1 MASHSSNVPVSS
13 ALSDSFRQML
23 TTGNK
28 RFIKVQVKSQ
38 PTELAETGSQNPR
51 VTFTEDFALV
61 PPVLEPKVPSF
72 IIYRTD
78 TQGTVGYEFL
88 LLSYVPDSC
97 KANDK
102 MLYSSSKGTLKNQLG
117 SNNFVDSIHG
127 TVPDDFSLKGYNA
140 HVTHQSSEAPLTETE
155 IMKKEQR
162 SQHSDFN
169 MGAQYVHGVAFP
181 LTDPAL
187 DKLSKLKT
195 GAITYVQLKID
206 EKAEKI
212 DLASASKI
220 EIAEIG
226 GAFPDGE
233 ARFHF
238 FAYKHEYEGQ
248 SLSSVIFVY
257 SCPNGTPVK
266 QRMLYSTTKS
276 AATEAAGS
284 LGIEIAR
291 KYEVN
296 SHEELAEQIIFDDL
310 HPPKV
315 EEKKAFAKPAKPG
328 KGGRKLVTK

>member
-1 MASHSSNVPVSS
+1 MASHSSNVPVSA
-13 ALSDSFRQML
+13 ALSESFKQML
-23 TTGNK
+23 SSGNK
-28 RFIKVQVKSQ
+28 RFIKVQVKPQ
-38 PTELAETGSQNPR
+38 PTELIETGSQLASGSY
-51 VTFTEDFALV
+51 TEDFGLV
-61 PPVLEPKVPSF
+61 PPVLEPKVPCF

-88 LLSYVPDSC
+88 LLSYVPDTC
-97 KANDK
+97 KANEK

-117 SNNFVDSIHG
+117 SSNFVDAIHG

-169 MGAQYVHGVAFP
+169 MGSQYVHGVSFP
-181 LTDPAL
+181 VTDAAL
-187 DKLSKLKT
+187 EKLQKLKN
-195 GAITYVQLKID
+195 GALTYVQLKID

-212 DLASASKI
+212 DLGSSSNI
-220 EIAEIG
+220 EIGEIG
-226 GAFPDGE
+226 NAFPPSE

-248 SLSSVIFVY
+248 KLTSVIFVY

-276 AATEAAGS
+276 AATDSATG
-284 LGIEIAR
+284 LGIEIIK

-296 SHEELAEQIIFDDL
+296 TPEELAEQTIYDDI

-315 EEKKAFAKPAKPG
+315 EEKKAFSKPTKPG